1 MIEISDNLFPI
12 FFHELLSIDY
22 LVFTRCQNVMQEEG
36 TCKIKPPS
44 YQVCLLTLS
53 FIYCSLYIFS
63 IFCYIYIIY
72 YIYKLYGKTPKRL
85 EKRLVAPRR
94 DYSRLV
100 SRLRVIA

>member
-1 MIEISDNLFPI
+1 MIEISDNLLFPI

-44 YQVCLLTLS
+44 YQVCTLS

-63 IFCYIYIIY
+63 IFLLYIHNILYI
-72 YIYKLYGKTPKRL
+72 
-85 EKRLVAPRR
+85 
-94 DYSRLV
+94 
-100 SRLRVIA
+100 

>member
-22 LVFTRCQNVMQEEG
+22 LVFTRCQNVMQEEE

-72 YIYKLYGKTPKRL
+72 YIYIICMAKRL
-85 EKRLVAPRR
+85 EKRLAAPRR

>member
-12 FFHELLSIDY
+12 FFHKLLSIDY

-44 YQVCLLTLS
+44 YQVCTLS

-72 YIYKLYGKTPKRL
+72 YIYKLYGKTPRKTPSS
-85 EKRLVAPRR
+85 A
-94 DYSRLV
+94 
-100 SRLRVIA
+100 